1 MKISYIIFLMENIR
15 DTIIENIKEKYGLI
29 DLEIEQ
35 NLVLHKNK
43 NGEILA
49 GLMLNNF
56 LQDKCF
62 YLFKVELEKENIDE
76 QFSLI
81 SQIKFFSD
89 KNSIFIRRLEFTDQN
104 NKGKG
109 YASQMIKFFEEYCNK
124 NDYKSIY
131 GELIP
136 LHNESLEKVENY
148 YLRNGYTISTENGQK
163 MISKS
168 LEQVEEN
175 IF

>member
-1 MKISYIIFLMENIR
+1 MKISYIILLMGNIR
-15 DTIIENIKEKYGLI
+15 NAIIKNIKEKYGLI
-29 DLEIEQ
+29 DLEIER
-35 NLVLHKNK
+35 NLILHKNK

-62 YLFKVELEKENIDE
+62 YLFKVELNKENIDE

-81 SQIKFFSD
+81 SQIKFFSNKD
-89 KNSIFIRRLEFTDQN
+89 SIFIRRLEFTDQN

-109 YASQMIKFFEEYCNK
+109 YASQMIKYFEEYCDK

-136 LHNESLEKVENY
+136 LHNESLEKVEKY
-148 YLRNGYTISTENGQK
+148 YLRNGYKISTENGQK
-163 MISKS
+163 MINKT
-168 LEQVEEN
+168 LEPIQEN